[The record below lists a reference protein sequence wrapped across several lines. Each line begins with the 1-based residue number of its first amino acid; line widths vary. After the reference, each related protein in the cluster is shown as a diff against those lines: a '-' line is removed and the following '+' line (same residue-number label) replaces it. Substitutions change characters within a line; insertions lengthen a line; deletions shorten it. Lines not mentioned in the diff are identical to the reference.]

1 MVCTS
6 NTLKKIANMRDTQT
20 KRFGSFS
27 ILLTIVVAVIG
38 TGLLF
43 SFSVDLEKNIMKTNY
58 DAYAQAEQQQQ
69 QQQQNNDNKAAE
81 RITINLDSVKFA
93 PLTNTNTNAN
103 QLKVDIFYKT
113 NDPKLVN
120 TIMAGVMKVYLP
132 DGTLI
137 KTSTI
142 QDDYILGQAGPMQ
155 FATSFVDKT
164 ITNVKAEITMTDA
177 LHTET
182 FSNTLTV
189 PASLEK

>member
-1 MVCTS
+1 
-6 NTLKKIANMRDTQT
+6 MRDAQT

-27 ILLTIVVAVIG
+27 MLLTIVVAVIG

-43 SFSVDLEKNIMKTNY
+43 SFSADLEKNIMKTNY
-58 DAYAQAEQQQQ
+58 NAYAQAD
-69 QQQQNNDNKAAE
+69 QQQNNDNKAAE

-103 QLKVDIFYKT
+103 QLKVNIFYKT

-120 TIMAGVMKVYLP
+120 TIMAGVMKVYLS

-155 FATSFVDKT
+155 FATSFEDKT
-164 ITNVKAEITMTDA
+164 INNVKAEITMTDTF
-177 LHTET
+177 HTET

>member
-1 MVCTS
+1 MQ
-6 NTLKKIANMRDTQT
+6 DTQT
-20 KRFGSFS
+20 KRFDSFS

-38 TGLLF
+38 IGLLF
-43 SFSVDLEKNIMKTNY
+43 SFSVDLEKSILKTNY
-58 DAYAQAEQQQQ
+58 NAYAQAEQQK

-81 RITINLDSVKFA
+81 RITINLDSVKFT
-93 PLTNTNTNAN
+93 PLTNTNANAN

-113 NDPKLVN
+113 HDPKLVN

-155 FATSFVDKT
+155 FATSFEDKT
-164 ITNVKAEITMTDA
+164 INNVKAEITMTDTA
-177 LHTET
+177 HTET
-182 FSNTLTV
+182 LSNTLMV
-189 PASLEK
+189 PISLEK

>member
-6 NTLKKIANMRDTQT
+6 NTFKKITHMRDTQT

-58 DAYAQAEQQQQ
+58 NAYAQAEQQEKE
-69 QQQQNNDNKAAE
+69 QQNNDNKAAE

-103 QLKVDIFYKT
+103 QVKVDIFYQT
-113 NDPKLVN
+113 HDPKLVN

-155 FATSFVDKT
+155 FATSFEDKT
-164 ITNVKAEITMTDA
+164 INNVKAEITMTDTS
-177 LHTET
+177 HTDT
-182 FSNTLTV
+182 FSNTLPV

>member
-6 NTLKKIANMRDTQT
+6 NTFKKITNMRDTQT

-43 SFSVDLEKNIMKTNY
+43 SFSVDLEKSIMKTNY
-58 DAYAQAEQQQQ
+58 NAYAQGEQQ

-142 QDDYILGQAGPMQ
+142 QDDYIIGQAGPMQ
-155 FATSFVDKT
+155 FATSFEDKT
-164 ITNVKAEITMTDA
+164 INNVKAEITMTDIS
-177 LHTET
+177 HIET

>member
-6 NTLKKIANMRDTQT
+6 NTFKKITNMRDTQT

-27 ILLTIVVAVIG
+27 ILLTIVVAAIG

-43 SFSVDLEKNIMKTNY
+43 SFSVDLEKSIQKTNY
-58 DAYAQAEQQQQ
+58 HAYAQAEQQ

-155 FATSFVDKT
+155 FATSFEDKT
-164 ITNVKAEITMTDA
+164 INNVKAEITMTDPS
-177 LHTET
+177 HTET

>member
-6 NTLKKIANMRDTQT
+6 NTFKITNMRDIPT

-27 ILLTIVVAVIG
+27 ILLTIVIAAIG
-38 TGLLF
+38 TSLLF
-43 SFSVDLEKNIMKTNY
+43 SFSADLEKSIQKTNY
-58 DAYAQAEQQQQ
+58 HAYAQAEQQE
-69 QQQQNNDNKAAE
+69 QQQQNNDNKAAQ

-93 PLTNTNTNAN
+93 PLTNTNSNAN

-155 FATSFVDKT
+155 FATSFEDKT
-164 ITNVKAEITMTDA
+164 INNVKAEITMTDHS
-177 LHTET
+177 HTET

>member
-1 MVCTS
+1 
-6 NTLKKIANMRDTQT
+6 MRDTQT
-20 KRFGSFS
+20 KRFSSFS

-58 DAYAQAEQQQQ
+58 NAYAQAEQQQQ
-69 QQQQNNDNKAAE
+69 NNNNKAAE

-103 QLKVDIFYKT
+103 QLKVDIFYQT
-113 NDPKLVN
+113 HDPKLVN

-155 FATSFVDKT
+155 FATSFEDKT
-164 ITNVKAEITMTDA
+164 INNVKAEITMTDTS
-177 LHTET
+177 HTET